1 MTAHDRPLGRPT
13 LALAAAAAVL
23 VAAFAAPAPA
33 PAAPASCD
41 TALAY
46 EKTAASDSVS
56 AQARYDS
63 AIAGLS
69 ANQGCRDAQMH
80 LVNEAYLLSMRAP
93 AEHDLHIGNWRRD
106 LDRANMLLTQCANW
120 PGLKGTRAGGDCD
133 TQRRYNDVIAKT
145 LAMPTPTP
153 GPIPTPPPGYR
164 LASPAPS
171 PVPSGYR
178 PPPPPQLS
186 QPAGPNPS
194 PTPHR

>member
-23 VAAFAAPAPA
+23 VAAFAAPRARA
-33 PAAPASCD
+33 GRAGLCD

-56 AQARYDS
+56 AKRATIPRS
-63 AIAGLS
+63 PACPRTRAAATRRCS
-69 ANQGCRDAQMH
+69 

-93 AEHDLHIGNWRRD
+93 AEHDLQIGNWRRD

-133 TQRRYNDVIAKT
+133 TQRRYNDMIAKT